1 VHSPTISDHKPVCS
15 QFTTVYKVIDPVKQK
30 EVTQS
35 VLEYIKNLKDNFQPK
50 LKIMYAQEEEGVKFE
65 GISYGDS
72 HTQNFTLENEGDGIL
87 QFDMALG
94 TNFGKLIGAGSLTSP
109 SSCLTMMDIIFIYT

>member
-1 VHSPTISDHKPVCS
+1 VCS

-50 LKIMYAQEEEGVKFE
+50 MKIMYAQEEEGVKFE
-65 GISYGDS
+65 GISQSASIDALLESTLNFQASAATGTDQTEGDS
-72 HTQNFTLENEGDGIL
+72 
-87 QFDMALG
+87 
-94 TNFGKLIGAGSLTSP
+94 FGF
-109 SSCLTMMDIIFIYT
+109 SS